1 MQMYRFM
8 FNACRRPAPV
18 EDITATHPHSNTRVL
33 VIRKNRFFTF
43 DIGEPGSTRSTVE
56 EIEECVLV
64 CIACLCTRARGCG
77 QMRLLPGKG
86 QGMCSLGCVVPP
98 PDNCDASS
106 LQLARKQTL
115 CQSGPSQAPTVTT
128 SLM

>member
-1 MQMYRFM
+1 MHRERLPAESVRGGAKLCMQMYRFM

-56 EIEECVLV
+56 EIEECVLA
-64 CIACLCTRARGCG
+64 CIPCACGVGGAGRRGC
-77 QMRLLPGKG
+77 
-86 QGMCSLGCVVPP
+86 
-98 PDNCDASS
+98 
-106 LQLARKQTL
+106 
-115 CQSGPSQAPTVTT
+115 CQAMGGACTH
-128 SLM
+128 